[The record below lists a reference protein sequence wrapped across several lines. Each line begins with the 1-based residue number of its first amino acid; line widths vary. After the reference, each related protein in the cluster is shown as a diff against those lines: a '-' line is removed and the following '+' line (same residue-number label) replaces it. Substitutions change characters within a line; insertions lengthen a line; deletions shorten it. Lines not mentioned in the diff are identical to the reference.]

1 MLVYAKVGD
10 TIQIESMKK
19 YCKDEKISFCPVE
32 TGIELLS
39 GKWKGRI
46 LWKLYNEKTMR
57 FGELR
62 KSLGNITEKMLTAQ
76 LRELENVSLVNRKVY
91 MEVPPKV
98 EYSLTEFGLSLAPI
112 LDDFAT
118 WGVENKEKMQEIFNR

>member
-1 MLVYAKVGD
+1 
-10 TIQIESMKK
+10 MKK

-46 LWKLYNEKTMR
+46 LWKLHVEKRMR

-62 KSLGNITEKMLTAQ
+62 RALGNITEKMLAAQ
-76 LRELENVSLVNRKVY
+76 LRELESVNLVNRKVY
-91 MEVPPKV
+91 TEVPPKV
-98 EYSLTEFGLSLAPI
+98 EYSLSEFGESLTPI
-112 LDDFAT
+112 LDKFAA
-118 WGVENKEKMQEIFNR
+118 WGVENREKMSKIFDGKRFS